1 MARTFDGVNDHTEHG
16 DNVRIDKD
24 DPQTIVYAV
33 RLPDTTSEAKFI
45 IAKQDNFVDGIGW
58 NSVVSTSGTVGMT
71 VRDNGVGQKTRNST
85 TAVDDDNWHIVVITI
100 DATINRSGINMSID
114 GSSETMIDGADTLVN
129 SSLAPEPLRIACR
142 EGCTFSELAGEV
154 ANYAH
159 YGREF
164 PVASAQALS
173 RGVNPFAFGTMRIF
187 CPLAGD
193 KSPEPDI
200 SGNDLDG
207 TLTGTTKFAGN
218 PPVELIENYL

>member
-1 MARTFDGVNDHTEHG
+1 MARSFNGVNDHTSHG

-33 RLPDTTSEAKFI
+33 RLPDTASEAKFI

-58 NSVVSTSGTVGMT
+58 NSVIGTNGTVGVT
-71 VRDNGVGQKTRNST
+71 VRDNGVGQKSRNST
-85 TAVDDDNWHIVVITI
+85 STVDDDNWHIIVITI
-100 DATINRSGINMSID
+100 DATINMSGLLMYID
-114 GSSETMIDGADTLVN
+114 GITETMVAGLDTLVN
-129 SSLAPEPLRIACR
+129 SSLSAEALQIACR

-164 PVASAQALS
+164 KTDAAQALS
-173 RGVNPFAFGTMRIF
+173 RGVNPFGFGNMRIF

-207 TLTGTTKFAGN
+207 TLTGTTKFNGN
-218 PPVELIENYL
+218 PAVELIENYL